1 MKTKTQRSKTY
12 GTQQNISKKKVYSD
26 TSLPQ
31 ETRKISNNLILHLKQ
46 LEKEKQNPKLVKR
59 KKSKGQSG
67 NKRNR
72 AKENNGK
79 D

>member
-12 GTQQNISKKKVYSD
+12 GTQQNISKKNVYSD

-31 ETRKISNNLILHLKQ
+31 ETKISNNLILHLKQ